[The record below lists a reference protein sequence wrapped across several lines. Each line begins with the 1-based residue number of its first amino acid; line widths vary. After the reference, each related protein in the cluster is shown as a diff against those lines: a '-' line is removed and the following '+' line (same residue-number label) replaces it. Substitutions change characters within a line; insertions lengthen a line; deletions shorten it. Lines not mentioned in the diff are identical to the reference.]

1 MDNIVSLREFI
12 IRTRWVK
19 KCPRR
24 GVGARDPR
32 AFSEKRK
39 SSFSRNWTNILIDFI
54 LHTQA
59 RVRRVRHDHREI
71 AGTDLQRSRGC
82 VHARTSLR
90 TRIPVR
96 GAVTRD
102 DAENLHV
109 CLPEEKH
116 LPPRGARPSAPGS
129 EAVTVNVTFREVLD

>member
-59 RVRRVRHDHREI
+59 RVRRVRHDMTI
-71 AGTDLQRSRGC
+71 AKSQGQTCKGRVAVYMPEPVFEHGSLYVALSRVTMRKIC
-82 VHARTSLR
+82 TSVSQKKSTCRRAAR
-90 TRIPVR
+90 VR
-96 GAVTRD
+96 ARQA
-102 DAENLHV
+102 AE
-109 CLPEEKH
+109 
-116 LPPRGARPSAPGS
+116 R
-129 EAVTVNVTFREVLD
+129 